1 MNQLT
6 KVFKGSEIRMIGNN
20 TAPLFV
26 ASDVAKALG
35 YKEPHKAVSRHCK
48 GGTKHPVLTNG
59 GTQDMIVIREPDVYR
74 LVTNSKLPAAQAFE
88 NWVMEDV
95 LPVNPQHW
103 IL

>member
-35 YKEPHKAVSRHCK
+35 YKEPH
-48 GGTKHPVLTNG
+48 
-59 GTQDMIVIREPDVYR
+59 IRQSV
-74 LVTNSKLPAAQAFE
+74 VTTRVGRNIPSLQMVAHKT
-88 NWVMEDV
+88 
-95 LPVNPQHW
+95 
-103 IL
+103 